1 MRSRLA
7 KLGGLCLF
15 LVIVSVSLWFVYSP
29 DHWLERVDY
38 GRVSIDGRQVPAD
51 IYFGHPTFDEA
62 EVIALVHVAGAG
74 DYFLDFSGEKVRVG
88 NRSEYLRLFDGAWC
102 YRPMREG
109 RFIEPLP
116 FQNLNEFRIASPTG
130 HILSVQF

>member
-1 MRSRLA
+1 MRSGLA
-7 KLGGLCLF
+7 KLGGLF
-15 LVIVSVSLWFVYSP
+15 LLLVVVSASLWFVYSP
-29 DHWLERVDY
+29 EHWLRRVDY

-51 IYFGHPTFDEA
+51 IYFGNPTSDEA
-62 EVIALVHVAGAG
+62 EIIALVHVAGAG
-74 DYFLDFSGEKVRVG
+74 DYFLAFSDEKVRAG
-88 NRSEYLRLFDGAWC
+88 NRSEYIRLFGGAWC

-109 RFIEPLP
+109 GFVEPLP